1 MLATRLFEP
10 NNFERRQHMKFLLI
24 GATGLTGEAIVK
36 QGLDQGHHITA
47 LVRDASKVAAYSVD
61 RDQ

>member
-1 MLATRLFEP
+1 
-10 NNFERRQHMKFLLI
+10 MKFLLI